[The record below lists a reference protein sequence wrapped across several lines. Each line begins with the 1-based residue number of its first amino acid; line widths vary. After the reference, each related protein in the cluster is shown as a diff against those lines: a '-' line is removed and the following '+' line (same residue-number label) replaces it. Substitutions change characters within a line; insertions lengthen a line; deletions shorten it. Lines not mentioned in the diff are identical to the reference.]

1 MEMPEIKR
9 MSKVEEMA
17 RTLRPASLRRPP
29 TRLVVEAAKGVKG
42 VKAPKGSKKP
52 TIDRAYIKKSSI
64 PKALR
69 TQVWLTFS
77 GEVFKRKCYI
87 PWCQN
92 NMTVFDFHVGHDI
105 PESRGGR
112 TEVSNLRPICSQCN
126 LSMSNKYTVTEWSRL
141 SQPVRQKRG
150 WISFL
155 FQCFRRNQQKPKTHH
170 QN

>member
-1 MEMPEIKR
+1 
-9 MSKVEEMA
+9 MSKVEEMV
-17 RTLRPASLRRPP
+17 RSLRPASLRRPP
-29 TRLVVEAAKGVKG
+29 TRLVVEAARR
-42 VKAPKGSKKP
+42 APKGAKAKKP
-52 TIDRAYIKKSSI
+52 TIDRAYIKKSNI

-92 NMTVFDFHVGHDI
+92 SMTVFDFHVGHDI

-126 LSMSNKYTVTEWSRL
+126 LSMSNKYTVAEWSRL
-141 SQPVRQKRG
+141 SQPVKQKRG

-155 FQCFRRNQQKPKTHH
+155 FQCFTQNQN

>member
-1 MEMPEIKR
+1 MTFKERGMPEIKR

-17 RTLRPASLRRPP
+17 RTLRPASVRRQP
-29 TRLVVEAAKGVKG
+29 TRLVVEAAPKGLKG
-42 VKAPKGSKKP
+42 SKGSKKP

-126 LSMSNKYTVTEWSRL
+126 LSMSNKYTVAEWSRL

-150 WISFL
+150 WIAFML
-155 FQCFRRNQQKPKTHH
+155 QCFTSH
-170 QN
+170 QRK